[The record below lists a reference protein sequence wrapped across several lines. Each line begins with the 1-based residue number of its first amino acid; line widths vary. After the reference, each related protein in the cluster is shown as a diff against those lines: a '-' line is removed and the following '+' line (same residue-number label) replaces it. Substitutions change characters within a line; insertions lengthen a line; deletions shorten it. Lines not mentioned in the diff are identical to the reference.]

1 MKASVEASAAVAR
14 ALSRMNPVANILDSL
29 LNIQKNLNQMADSLE
44 EDIRELED
52 KLEKLREFSAET
64 SGLFTNSLSDMKL
77 AMQGILVLNNTI
89 VNKDGTYQLPVG
101 TDIHWFKQLKK
112 QSELDRIIGKER
124 PPNVG
129 NREYK
134 LIDLGYGKIWCWVEK
149 GKNVAT
155 AEDVRVTLAYNEW
168 LSRMV
173 DKYGLSFIQGERP
186 KGIDELFYE
195 QNATLIKEL
204 ATGIDSVTGK
214 KLSTAEKLGKASLL
228 ANGMITIGVM
238 VKGVLNVGKT
248 QNPKSVKPNKKA
260 SGANVPNPDL
270 GVVQSRV
277 NVANGRTRF
286 TPTRPSTGKPV
297 SAGFE
302 HVLDGHFNRPIAN
315 SRSIFSITADKLKQV
330 LQSPNVVKSTVMD
343 MSGGQYKELLI
354 QER

>member
-1 MKASVEASAAVAR
+1 MKASVEASAVVAR

-29 LNIQKNLNQMADSLE
+29 LNIQKNLNQMAESLE

-101 TDIHWFKQLKK
+101 TDIHWFKQLK

-214 KLSTAEKLGKASLL
+214 KLSTVEKLEKASLL

-260 SGANVPNPDL
+260 SGADTTAKDLSQFEKLKGEYASKEIPNADRIGSGLKDDPSHRAASFITEEQL
-270 GVVQSRV
+270 AKGRV
-277 NVANGRTRF
+277 TSFTGSDNKSYSMLQTKGNLNG
-286 TPTRPSTGKPV
+286 
-297 SAGFE
+297 
-302 HVLDGHFNRPIAN
+302 LDGIYEY
-315 SRSIFSITADKLKQV
+315 I
-330 LQSPNVVKSTVMD
+330 
-343 MSGGQYKELLI
+343 
-354 QER
+354 